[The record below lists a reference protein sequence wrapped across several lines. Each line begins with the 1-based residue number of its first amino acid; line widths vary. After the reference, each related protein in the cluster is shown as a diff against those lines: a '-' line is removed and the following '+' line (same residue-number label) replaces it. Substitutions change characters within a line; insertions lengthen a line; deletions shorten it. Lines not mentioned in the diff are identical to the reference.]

1 MDEPYDEAVT
11 EETPDREV
19 VVWASAGAP
28 GKRSRGASLGSAVSG
43 PWAAVS
49 V

>member
-1 MDEPYDEAVT
+1 MDDPYEEAVT
-11 EETPDREV
+11 EDTPFSTV

-28 GKRSRGASLGSAVSG
+28 GNRSSGASLGSDVSG